1 MKKNPSTF
9 IVHIIDSINLIEE
22 YLLDKTKDDFQES
35 LPLQDMTMRRLEII
49 DEAIK
54 NLPQEFKNDYPD
66 IPWKRI
72 SGLRDKLIHEYF
84 GVDLELTWNILVRD
98 LPELKIKIQK
108 ILLEIN
114 ENK

>member
-108 ILLEIN
+108 LLLEIN